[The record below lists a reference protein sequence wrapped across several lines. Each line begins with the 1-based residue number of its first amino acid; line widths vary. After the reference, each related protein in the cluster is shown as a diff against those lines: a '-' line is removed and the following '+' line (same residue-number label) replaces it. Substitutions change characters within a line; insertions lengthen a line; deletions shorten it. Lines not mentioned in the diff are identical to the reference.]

1 MANSK
6 IPSVQITDTFNTQR
20 GRFNQLVDS
29 VGDVS
34 TLTTTATDITNAI
47 KEHDAELGTI
57 SAGAMGTTASTVST
71 AIAELDGRLDS
82 INTVELLSPRMSL
95 SDGSAVNTVAGKL
108 EVSDSA
114 DFKDNLSVQGNLA
127 VGGNTTMSGTL
138 TVDGEVTF
146 KAGANSNINLGD
158 ANTDNVVFNADVN
171 SNIIPN
177 TDDTYDLGS
186 SSQEWRHVYVDGTV
200 NADNVAAD
208 SATVGTL
215 TVTGDTTLNNT
226 ITVQDSAYITG
237 NLDLGSNLDVAGNVN
252 VTGTVVSEGALTVE
266 DSAYITGNLD
276 VGGNVTVTGETTFA
290 NTITVQDSAYI
301 TGNLDIGGNVQI
313 DGTLTVDGVV
323 NMKAGSSGTVTLGDD
338 DTDNVVFDADINSN
352 IIPNTNDA
360 FDLGS
365 SSKEWRHA
373 YINGT
378 ANIDNVAADSAT
390 IGTLK
395 VTDLTENRVVI
406 AGASGEVE
414 DDGNLTFD
422 NNTLAIG
429 STSIRTGAVGINTTG
444 LEADSAT
451 ITNDL
456 AIGGDVTSTGTA
468 FTIAAEI
475 GTDDN
480 VSLGDTITFEAGEG
494 ITTTVSDNNIKIE
507 GELATSSNKGVA
519 SFSTDNFLVSAGVV
533 TIKNNGVALG
543 TETTGNYMSGISGTA
558 NEITVSHT
566 PGEGSSATISLPDDV
581 TIGQDLGVTRNL
593 NVTGTF
599 SVGGVTTF
607 TGGTRFATSHNVM
620 LDGVA
625 VNNVNRAGIAIDR
638 PSTDSAVLQWN
649 ELGDYW
655 EAGTTDGVN
664 RLALQ
669 NDSAVFENVY
679 VAGTL
684 DVNDSV
690 VLNKTTDATSST
702 SGGSLTASGGAAIA
716 KKLYIGD
723 NLYVPDTKVIGTTKI
738 DNDLVG
744 GGYLR
749 LHADSGV
756 NGSPGMQFVAGSVFA
771 SAAPIGFI
779 TYGGEFNVTG
789 ASLLQ
794 LGNASQNLTIDP
806 EGSGNKTLLYA
817 KQAPDGE
824 NNTHIAFANT
834 DRIDVKAGM
843 FNITSDS
850 AYFSGDVDIS
860 GDVNIS
866 GDLIISG
873 TTTTINTETLTLQD
887 NIIVLNSNS
896 AATPSED
903 AGLEV
908 ERGNS
913 TNVVLKWN
921 EGDDRWQ
928 FTNNGTTYYNI
939 PISTEYNNYS
949 LPLATDTVRG
959 GIELFSNTDQSTAA
973 ESVTTTAGRTYGIQL
988 NSANQAVVN
997 VPWVDTNTDTW
1008 VANSSS
1014 SAGYVAS
1021 GSGQNSKVWK
1031 TNASGEPAWRDDTDT
1046 DTWVANSSSAAG
1058 YVASGSG
1065 QASKVWKTDGSGNP
1079 AWRDDT
1085 DTIYSLPLSTS
1096 SIRGGMK
1103 IGYTEN
1109 GNNYPVELASE
1120 KAYVNVPW
1128 TNTTYSAKADGG
1140 LELSGTAF
1148 NIDSSDLAKYFINNK
1163 ISGLT
1168 PNVSTIYTDG
1178 IVTFENEN
1186 TNTNA
1191 DKPITLEILNND
1203 TVTASS
1209 QTIGHVKFIAENSSS
1224 ALTEFAA
1231 VTGRKEGDQG
1241 ALDFSVYTS
1250 TLKTMATLDSEGL
1263 EVFGKTGG
1271 AIKIQADSDGSAVIR
1286 SSYLRDL
1293 EIQAGELQ
1301 GGNGYNNAVLGLRG
1315 ASVVAKANRE
1325 IVLMPGYVGTLGE
1338 TTANSYV
1345 EVRGGNS
1352 WSDDAFLVHGT
1363 QGSKGSG
1370 YGDDGGGAMR
1380 FIPGE
1385 SFDKRCYMLASDDFI
1400 IGHSDDFNGSGHNLI
1415 FASNNFYFRGMANS
1429 PSDDEGRS
1437 TGSILLSLNDAS
1449 YPGAGASEVA
1459 QWNYSGDVLNTV
1471 DGNFVIEAAL
1481 PSDNQTMYTDPESTF
1496 ADGTAVLELMNDTNN
1511 PVDNTII
1518 GEVRFT
1524 AENTANTISAYAS
1537 IVGRTVDVT
1546 TATMDGKLE
1555 FYTTKAGTV
1564 TLAMTLDNAGDL
1576 TVAGD
1581 VTSSSDIRTK
1591 ENIETVENSLDLV
1604 SQLRGVWYNKI
1615 GEDDRKVGVIAQE
1628 VEEVLPE
1635 VVKTDTEG
1643 MKSVDYGKMV
1653 GVLIEAIKD
1662 LKKEIDEL
1670 RSN

>member
-1 MANSK
+1 
-6 IPSVQITDTFNTQR
+6 
-20 GRFNQLVDS
+20 
-29 VGDVS
+29 
-34 TLTTTATDITNAI
+34 
-47 KEHDAELGTI
+47 
-57 SAGAMGTTASTVST
+57 MGTTASTVST

-95 SDGSAVNTVAGKL
+95 SDGSAVNTIAGKL

-276 VGGNVTVTGETTFA
+276 VGGNVTVTGDTTFA

-352 IIPNTNDA
+352 IIPNTNNA

-365 SSKEWRHA
+365 SSKEWRHV
-373 YINGT
+373 YVNGT
-378 ANIDNVAADSAT
+378 VNADN
-390 IGTLK
+390 
-395 VTDLTENRVVI
+395 
-406 AGASGEVE
+406 
-414 DDGNLTFD
+414 
-422 NNTLAIG
+422 LA
-429 STSIRTGAVGINTTG
+429 
-444 LEADSAT
+444 ADSAT

-507 GELATSSNKGVA
+507 GEVATSSNKGVA

-533 TIKNNGVALG
+533 TIKDNGVALG

-593 NVTGTF
+593 NVIGTF

-669 NDSAVFENVY
+669 NDSAAFGN
-679 VAGTL
+679 T
-684 DVNDSV
+684 
-690 VLNKTTDATSST
+690 
-702 SGGSLTASGGAAIA
+702 
-716 KKLYIGD
+716 YIG
-723 NLYVPDTKVIGTTKI
+723 G
-738 DNDLVG
+738 DL
-744 GGYLR
+744 
-749 LHADSGV
+749 
-756 NGSPGMQFVAGSVFA
+756 
-771 SAAPIGFI
+771 
-779 TYGGEFNVTG
+779 
-789 ASLLQ
+789 
-794 LGNASQNLTIDP
+794 
-806 EGSGNKTLLYA
+806 TL
-817 KQAPDGE
+817 
-824 NNTHIAFANT
+824 
-834 DRIDVKAGM
+834 
-843 FNITSDS
+843 
-850 AYFSGDVDIS
+850 
-860 GDVNIS
+860 S
-866 GDLIISG
+866 GDLTVSG
-873 TTTTINTETLTLQD
+873 TTTTVNSTAVEIGD
-887 NIIVLNSNS
+887 RIIELNSGLADN
-896 AATPSED
+896 AAPTQD
-903 AGLEV
+903 AGIEV
-908 ERGNS
+908 ERGNRNNARLVWDESENYWAVHNDSGS
-913 TNVVLKWN
+913 TK
-921 EGDDRWQ
+921 
-928 FTNNGTTYYNI
+928 TGTLSRIATSSWLDATG
-939 PISTEYNNYS
+939 PISFNSTSGNISHDNTTRTNTSHSESPGFGGTFDVIDS
-949 LPLATDTVRG
+949 LQ
-959 GIELFSNTDQSTAA
+959 SNTKGHVTQVATRSITLPSEPASPGNATITLAGGNDLHINEADKTFTTNQSSNQTLTLDHDDITRTNTSAS
-973 ESVTTTAGRTYGIQL
+973 ESPGYGGSFDVVDSVQSNARGHITQVATRTITL
-988 NSANQAVVN
+988 PAS
-997 VPWVDTNTDTW
+997 DNTDTW
-1008 VANSSS
+1008 VANS
-1014 SAGYVAS
+1014 A
-1021 GSGQNSKVWK
+1021 
-1031 TNASGEPAWRDDTDT
+1031 
-1046 DTWVANSSSAAG
+1046 SAAG

-1096 SIRGGMK
+1096 STRGGMK
-1103 IGYTEN
+1103 IGYSEN
-1109 GNNYPVELASE
+1109 GKNYPVELASE

-1209 QTIGHVKFIAENSSS
+1209 QTIGHVKFKAENSSS

-1271 AIKIQADSDGSAVIR
+1271 AIKIQADSDGCAVIR

-1293 EIQAGELQ
+1293 EIQAGEIFGTQ
-1301 GGNGYNNAVLGLRG
+1301 GYNNAVLGLRG

-1338 TTANSYV
+1338 TTANGYV
-1345 EVRGGNS
+1345 EVRGGNN
-1352 WSDDAFLVHGT
+1352 WNDDAFLVHGG
-1363 QGSKGSG
+1363 QSAKGSG
-1370 YGDDGGGAMR
+1370 FTDDGGGAMR

-1385 SFDKRCYMLASDDFI
+1385 TFDKRCYMLASDDFI

-1429 PSDDEGRS
+1429 PSDNEGRS
-1437 TGSILLSLNDAS
+1437 TGAILLSINDTS
-1449 YPGAGASEVA
+1449 YPAASASEVA

-1481 PSDNQTMYTDPESTF
+1481 PSNNQTMYTDPEGTF
-1496 ADGTAVLELMNDTNN
+1496 AFGTAVLELMNDTNS

-1524 AENTANTISAYAS
+1524 AENSASDINAYAS
-1537 IVGRTVDVT
+1537 IVGRTVDIT
-1546 TATMDGKLE
+1546 SSTEDGKLE

>member
-95 SDGSAVNTVAGKL
+95 SDGSAVNTIAGKL

-276 VGGNVTVTGETTFA
+276 VGGNVTVTGDTTFA

-352 IIPNTNDA
+352 IIPNTNNA

-365 SSKEWRHA
+365 SSKEWRHV
-373 YINGT
+373 YVNGT
-378 ANIDNVAADSAT
+378 VNADN
-390 IGTLK
+390 
-395 VTDLTENRVVI
+395 
-406 AGASGEVE
+406 
-414 DDGNLTFD
+414 
-422 NNTLAIG
+422 LA
-429 STSIRTGAVGINTTG
+429 
-444 LEADSAT
+444 ADSAT

-507 GELATSSNKGVA
+507 GEVATSSNKGVA

-533 TIKNNGVALG
+533 TIKDNGVALG

-593 NVTGTF
+593 NVIGTF

-669 NDSAVFENVY
+669 NDSAAFGN
-679 VAGTL
+679 T
-684 DVNDSV
+684 
-690 VLNKTTDATSST
+690 
-702 SGGSLTASGGAAIA
+702 
-716 KKLYIGD
+716 YIG
-723 NLYVPDTKVIGTTKI
+723 G
-738 DNDLVG
+738 DL
-744 GGYLR
+744 
-749 LHADSGV
+749 
-756 NGSPGMQFVAGSVFA
+756 
-771 SAAPIGFI
+771 
-779 TYGGEFNVTG
+779 
-789 ASLLQ
+789 
-794 LGNASQNLTIDP
+794 
-806 EGSGNKTLLYA
+806 TL
-817 KQAPDGE
+817 
-824 NNTHIAFANT
+824 
-834 DRIDVKAGM
+834 
-843 FNITSDS
+843 
-850 AYFSGDVDIS
+850 
-860 GDVNIS
+860 S
-866 GDLIISG
+866 GDLTVSG
-873 TTTTINTETLTLQD
+873 TTTTVNSTAVEIGD
-887 NIIVLNSNS
+887 RIIELNSGLADN
-896 AATPSED
+896 AAPTQD
-903 AGLEV
+903 AGIEV
-908 ERGNS
+908 ERGNRNNARLVWDESENYWAVHNDSGS
-913 TNVVLKWN
+913 TK
-921 EGDDRWQ
+921 
-928 FTNNGTTYYNI
+928 TGTLSRIATSSWLDATG
-939 PISTEYNNYS
+939 PISFNSTSGNISHDNTTRTNTSHSESPGFGGTFDVIDS
-949 LPLATDTVRG
+949 LQ
-959 GIELFSNTDQSTAA
+959 SNTKGHVTQVATRSITLPSEPASPGNATITLAGGNDLHINEADKTFTTNQSSNQTLTLDHDDITRTNTSAS
-973 ESVTTTAGRTYGIQL
+973 ESPGYGGSFDVVDSVQSNARGHITQVATRTITL
-988 NSANQAVVN
+988 PAS
-997 VPWVDTNTDTW
+997 DNTDTW
-1008 VANSSS
+1008 VANS
-1014 SAGYVAS
+1014 A
-1021 GSGQNSKVWK
+1021 
-1031 TNASGEPAWRDDTDT
+1031 
-1046 DTWVANSSSAAG
+1046 SAAG

-1096 SIRGGMK
+1096 STRGGMK
-1103 IGYTEN
+1103 IGYSEN
-1109 GNNYPVELASE
+1109 GKNYPVELASE

-1209 QTIGHVKFIAENSSS
+1209 QTIGHVKFKAENSSS

-1271 AIKIQADSDGSAVIR
+1271 AIKIQADSDGCAVIR

-1293 EIQAGELQ
+1293 EIQAGEIFGTQ
-1301 GGNGYNNAVLGLRG
+1301 GYNNAVLGLRG

-1338 TTANSYV
+1338 TTANGYV
-1345 EVRGGNS
+1345 EVRGGNN
-1352 WSDDAFLVHGT
+1352 WNDDAFLVHGG
-1363 QGSKGSG
+1363 QSAKGSG
-1370 YGDDGGGAMR
+1370 FTDDGGGAMR

-1385 SFDKRCYMLASDDFI
+1385 TFDKRCYMLASDDFI

-1429 PSDDEGRS
+1429 PSDPEGRS
-1437 TGSILLSLNDAS
+1437 TGAILLSINDTS
-1449 YPGAGASEVA
+1449 YPAASASEVA

-1481 PSDNQTMYTDPESTF
+1481 PSNNQTMYTDPEGTF
-1496 ADGTAVLELMNDTNN
+1496 AFGTAVLELMNDTNS

-1524 AENTANTISAYAS
+1524 AENSASDINAYAS
-1537 IVGRTVDVT
+1537 IVGRTVDIT
-1546 TATMDGKLE
+1546 SSTEDGKLE

>member
-95 SDGSAVNTVAGKL
+95 SDGSAVNTIAGKL

-276 VGGNVTVTGETTFA
+276 VGGNVTVTGDTTFA

-352 IIPNTNDA
+352 IIPNTNNA

-365 SSKEWRHA
+365 SSKEWRHV
-373 YINGT
+373 YVNGT
-378 ANIDNVAADSAT
+378 VNADN
-390 IGTLK
+390 
-395 VTDLTENRVVI
+395 
-406 AGASGEVE
+406 
-414 DDGNLTFD
+414 
-422 NNTLAIG
+422 LA
-429 STSIRTGAVGINTTG
+429 
-444 LEADSAT
+444 ADSAT

-507 GELATSSNKGVA
+507 GEVATSSNKGVA

-533 TIKNNGVALG
+533 TIKDNGVALG

-593 NVTGTF
+593 NVIGTF

-669 NDSAVFENVY
+669 NDSAAFGN
-679 VAGTL
+679 T
-684 DVNDSV
+684 
-690 VLNKTTDATSST
+690 
-702 SGGSLTASGGAAIA
+702 
-716 KKLYIGD
+716 YIG
-723 NLYVPDTKVIGTTKI
+723 G
-738 DNDLVG
+738 DL
-744 GGYLR
+744 
-749 LHADSGV
+749 
-756 NGSPGMQFVAGSVFA
+756 
-771 SAAPIGFI
+771 
-779 TYGGEFNVTG
+779 
-789 ASLLQ
+789 
-794 LGNASQNLTIDP
+794 
-806 EGSGNKTLLYA
+806 TL
-817 KQAPDGE
+817 
-824 NNTHIAFANT
+824 
-834 DRIDVKAGM
+834 
-843 FNITSDS
+843 
-850 AYFSGDVDIS
+850 
-860 GDVNIS
+860 S
-866 GDLIISG
+866 GDLTVSG
-873 TTTTINTETLTLQD
+873 TTTTVNSTAVEIGD
-887 NIIVLNSNS
+887 RIIELNSGLADN
-896 AATPSED
+896 AAPTQD
-903 AGLEV
+903 AGIEV
-908 ERGNS
+908 ERGNRNNARLVWDESENYWAVHNDSGS
-913 TNVVLKWN
+913 TK
-921 EGDDRWQ
+921 
-928 FTNNGTTYYNI
+928 TGTLSRIATSSWLDATG
-939 PISTEYNNYS
+939 PISFNSTSGNISHDNTTRTNTSHSESPGFGGTFDVIDS
-949 LPLATDTVRG
+949 LQ
-959 GIELFSNTDQSTAA
+959 SNTKGHVTQVATRSITLPSEPASPGNATITLAGGNDLHINEADKTFTTNQSSNQTLTLDHDDITRTNTSAS
-973 ESVTTTAGRTYGIQL
+973 ESPGYGGSFDVVDSVQSNARGHITQVATRTITL
-988 NSANQAVVN
+988 PAS
-997 VPWVDTNTDTW
+997 DNTDTW
-1008 VANSSS
+1008 VANS
-1014 SAGYVAS
+1014 A
-1021 GSGQNSKVWK
+1021 
-1031 TNASGEPAWRDDTDT
+1031 
-1046 DTWVANSSSAAG
+1046 SAAG

-1096 SIRGGMK
+1096 STRGGMK
-1103 IGYTEN
+1103 IGYSEN
-1109 GNNYPVELASE
+1109 GKNYPVELASE

-1209 QTIGHVKFIAENSSS
+1209 QTIGHVKFKAENSSS

-1271 AIKIQADSDGSAVIR
+1271 AIKIQADSDGCAVIR

-1293 EIQAGELQ
+1293 EIQAGEIFGTQ
-1301 GGNGYNNAVLGLRG
+1301 GYNNAVLGLRG

-1338 TTANSYV
+1338 TTANGYV
-1345 EVRGGNS
+1345 EVRGGNN
-1352 WSDDAFLVHGT
+1352 WNDDAFLVHGG
-1363 QGSKGSG
+1363 QSAKGSG
-1370 YGDDGGGAMR
+1370 FTDDGGGAMR

-1385 SFDKRCYMLASDDFI
+1385 TFDKRCYMLASDDFI

-1429 PSDDEGRS
+1429 PSDNEGRS
-1437 TGSILLSLNDAS
+1437 TGAILLSINDTS
-1449 YPGAGASEVA
+1449 YPAASASEVA

-1481 PSDNQTMYTDPESTF
+1481 PSNNQTMYTDPEGTF
-1496 ADGTAVLELMNDTNN
+1496 AFGTAVLELMNDTNS

-1524 AENTANTISAYAS
+1524 AENSASNINAYAS
-1537 IVGRTVDVT
+1537 IVGRTVDISS
-1546 TATMDGKLE
+1546 ATEDGKLE

>member
-95 SDGSAVNTVAGKL
+95 SDGSAVNTIAGKL

-276 VGGNVTVTGETTFA
+276 VGGNVTVTGDTTFA

-352 IIPNTNDA
+352 IIPNTNNA

-365 SSKEWRHA
+365 SSKEWRHV
-373 YINGT
+373 YVNGT
-378 ANIDNVAADSAT
+378 VNADN
-390 IGTLK
+390 
-395 VTDLTENRVVI
+395 
-406 AGASGEVE
+406 
-414 DDGNLTFD
+414 
-422 NNTLAIG
+422 LA
-429 STSIRTGAVGINTTG
+429 
-444 LEADSAT
+444 ADSAT

-507 GELATSSNKGVA
+507 GEVATSSNKGVA

-533 TIKNNGVALG
+533 TIKDNGVALG

-593 NVTGTF
+593 NVIGTF

-669 NDSAVFENVY
+669 NDSAAFGN
-679 VAGTL
+679 T
-684 DVNDSV
+684 
-690 VLNKTTDATSST
+690 
-702 SGGSLTASGGAAIA
+702 
-716 KKLYIGD
+716 YIG
-723 NLYVPDTKVIGTTKI
+723 G
-738 DNDLVG
+738 DL
-744 GGYLR
+744 
-749 LHADSGV
+749 
-756 NGSPGMQFVAGSVFA
+756 
-771 SAAPIGFI
+771 
-779 TYGGEFNVTG
+779 
-789 ASLLQ
+789 
-794 LGNASQNLTIDP
+794 
-806 EGSGNKTLLYA
+806 TL
-817 KQAPDGE
+817 
-824 NNTHIAFANT
+824 
-834 DRIDVKAGM
+834 
-843 FNITSDS
+843 
-850 AYFSGDVDIS
+850 
-860 GDVNIS
+860 S
-866 GDLIISG
+866 GDLTVSG
-873 TTTTINTETLTLQD
+873 TTTTVNSTAVEIGD
-887 NIIVLNSNS
+887 RIIELNSGLADN
-896 AATPSED
+896 AAPTQD
-903 AGLEV
+903 AGIEV
-908 ERGNS
+908 ERGNRNNARLVWDESENYWAVHNDSGS
-913 TNVVLKWN
+913 TK
-921 EGDDRWQ
+921 
-928 FTNNGTTYYNI
+928 TGTLSRIATSSWLDATG
-939 PISTEYNNYS
+939 PISFNSTSGNISHDNTTRTNTSHSESPGFGGTFDVIDS
-949 LPLATDTVRG
+949 LQ
-959 GIELFSNTDQSTAA
+959 SNTKGHVTQVATRSITLPSEPASPGNATITLAGGNDLHINEADKTFTTNQSSNQTLTLDHDDITRTNTSAS
-973 ESVTTTAGRTYGIQL
+973 ESPGYGGSFDVVDSVQSNARGHITQVATRTITL
-988 NSANQAVVN
+988 PAS
-997 VPWVDTNTDTW
+997 DNTDTW
-1008 VANSSS
+1008 VANS
-1014 SAGYVAS
+1014 A
-1021 GSGQNSKVWK
+1021 
-1031 TNASGEPAWRDDTDT
+1031 
-1046 DTWVANSSSAAG
+1046 SAAG

-1096 SIRGGMK
+1096 STRGGMK
-1103 IGYTEN
+1103 IGYSEN
-1109 GNNYPVELASE
+1109 GKNYPVELASE

-1209 QTIGHVKFIAENSSS
+1209 QTIGHVKFKAENSSS

-1271 AIKIQADSDGSAVIR
+1271 AIKIQADSDGCAVIR

-1293 EIQAGELQ
+1293 EIQAGEIFGTQ
-1301 GGNGYNNAVLGLRG
+1301 GYNNAVLGLRG

-1338 TTANSYV
+1338 TTANGYV
-1345 EVRGGNS
+1345 EVRGGNN
-1352 WSDDAFLVHGT
+1352 WNDDAFLVHGG
-1363 QGSKGSG
+1363 QSAKGSG
-1370 YGDDGGGAMR
+1370 FTDDGGGAMR

-1385 SFDKRCYMLASDDFI
+1385 TFDKRCYMLASDDFI

-1429 PSDDEGRS
+1429 PSDNEGRS
-1437 TGSILLSLNDAS
+1437 TGAILLSINDTS
-1449 YPGAGASEVA
+1449 YPAASASEVA

-1481 PSDNQTMYTDPESTF
+1481 PSNNQTMYTDPEGTF
-1496 ADGTAVLELMNDTNN
+1496 AFGTAVLELMNDTNS

-1524 AENTANTISAYAS
+1524 AENSASDINAYAS
-1537 IVGRTVDVT
+1537 IVGRTVDIT
-1546 TATMDGKLE
+1546 SSTEDGKLE

>member
-1 MANSK
+1 
-6 IPSVQITDTFNTQR
+6 V
-20 GRFNQLVDS
+20 
-29 VGDVS
+29 
-34 TLTTTATDITNAI
+34 
-47 KEHDAELGTI
+47 
-57 SAGAMGTTASTVST
+57 
-71 AIAELDGRLDS
+71 
-82 INTVELLSPRMSL
+82 
-95 SDGSAVNTVAGKL
+95 
-108 EVSDSA
+108 
-114 DFKDNLSVQGNLA
+114 
-127 VGGNTTMSGTL
+127 
-138 TVDGEVTF
+138 
-146 KAGANSNINLGD
+146 
-158 ANTDNVVFNADVN
+158 
-171 SNIIPN
+171 
-177 TDDTYDLGS
+177 
-186 SSQEWRHVYVDGTV
+186 
-200 NADNVAAD
+200 
-208 SATVGTL
+208 
-215 TVTGDTTLNNT
+215 
-226 ITVQDSAYITG
+226 
-237 NLDLGSNLDVAGNVN
+237 
-252 VTGTVVSEGALTVE
+252 
-266 DSAYITGNLD
+266 
-276 VGGNVTVTGETTFA
+276 
-290 NTITVQDSAYI
+290 
-301 TGNLDIGGNVQI
+301 
-313 DGTLTVDGVV
+313 
-323 NMKAGSSGTVTLGDD
+323 
-338 DTDNVVFDADINSN
+338 
-352 IIPNTNDA
+352 
-360 FDLGS
+360 
-365 SSKEWRHA
+365 
-373 YINGT
+373 
-378 ANIDNVAADSAT
+378 
-390 IGTLK
+390 
-395 VTDLTENRVVI
+395 
-406 AGASGEVE
+406 
-414 DDGNLTFD
+414 
-422 NNTLAIG
+422 
-429 STSIRTGAVGINTTG
+429 
-444 LEADSAT
+444 
-451 ITNDL
+451 
-456 AIGGDVTSTGTA
+456 
-468 FTIAAEI
+468 
-475 GTDDN
+475 
-480 VSLGDTITFEAGEG
+480 
-494 ITTTVSDNNIKIE
+494 
-507 GELATSSNKGVA
+507 ATSSNKGVA

-533 TIKNNGVALG
+533 TIKDNGVALG

-593 NVTGTF
+593 NVIGTF

-669 NDSAVFENVY
+669 NDSAAFGN
-679 VAGTL
+679 T
-684 DVNDSV
+684 
-690 VLNKTTDATSST
+690 
-702 SGGSLTASGGAAIA
+702 
-716 KKLYIGD
+716 YIG
-723 NLYVPDTKVIGTTKI
+723 G
-738 DNDLVG
+738 DL
-744 GGYLR
+744 
-749 LHADSGV
+749 
-756 NGSPGMQFVAGSVFA
+756 
-771 SAAPIGFI
+771 
-779 TYGGEFNVTG
+779 
-789 ASLLQ
+789 
-794 LGNASQNLTIDP
+794 
-806 EGSGNKTLLYA
+806 TL
-817 KQAPDGE
+817 
-824 NNTHIAFANT
+824 
-834 DRIDVKAGM
+834 
-843 FNITSDS
+843 
-850 AYFSGDVDIS
+850 
-860 GDVNIS
+860 S
-866 GDLIISG
+866 GDLTVSG
-873 TTTTINTETLTLQD
+873 TTTTVNSTAVEIGD
-887 NIIVLNSNS
+887 RIIELNSGLADN
-896 AATPSED
+896 AAPTQD
-903 AGLEV
+903 AGIEV
-908 ERGNS
+908 ERGNRNNARLVWDESENYWAVHNDSGS
-913 TNVVLKWN
+913 TK
-921 EGDDRWQ
+921 
-928 FTNNGTTYYNI
+928 TGTLSRIATSSWLDATG
-939 PISTEYNNYS
+939 PISFNSTSGNISHDNTTRTNTSHSESPGFGGTFDVIDS
-949 LPLATDTVRG
+949 LQ
-959 GIELFSNTDQSTAA
+959 SNTKGHVTQVATRSITLPSEPASPGNATITLAGGNDLHINEADKTFTTNQSSNQTLTLDHDDITRTNTSAS
-973 ESVTTTAGRTYGIQL
+973 ESPGYGGSFDVVDSVQSNARGHITQVATRTITL
-988 NSANQAVVN
+988 PAS
-997 VPWVDTNTDTW
+997 DNTDTW
-1008 VANSSS
+1008 VANS
-1014 SAGYVAS
+1014 A
-1021 GSGQNSKVWK
+1021 
-1031 TNASGEPAWRDDTDT
+1031 
-1046 DTWVANSSSAAG
+1046 SAAG

-1096 SIRGGMK
+1096 STRGGMK
-1103 IGYTEN
+1103 IGYSEN
-1109 GNNYPVELASE
+1109 GKNYPVELASE

-1209 QTIGHVKFIAENSSS
+1209 QTIGHVKFKAENSSS

-1271 AIKIQADSDGSAVIR
+1271 AIKIQADSDGCAVIR

-1293 EIQAGELQ
+1293 EIQAGEIFGTQ
-1301 GGNGYNNAVLGLRG
+1301 GYNNAVLGLRG

-1338 TTANSYV
+1338 TTANAYV
-1345 EVRGGNS
+1345 EVRGGND
-1352 WSDDAFLVHGT
+1352 WSDDAFLVHGG
-1363 QGSKGSG
+1363 QSAKGSG
-1370 YGDDGGGAMR
+1370 FTDDGGGAMR

-1385 SFDKRCYMLASDDFI
+1385 TFDKRCYMLASDDFI

-1429 PSDDEGRS
+1429 PSDPEGRS
-1437 TGSILLSLNDAS
+1437 TGAILLSINDTS
-1449 YPGAGASEVA
+1449 YPAASASEVA

-1481 PSDNQTMYTDPESTF
+1481 PSNNQTMYTDPEGTF
-1496 ADGTAVLELMNDTNN
+1496 AFGTAVLELMNDTNS

-1524 AENTANTISAYAS
+1524 AENSASNINAYAS
-1537 IVGRTVDVT
+1537 IVGRTVDISS
-1546 TATMDGKLE
+1546 ATEDGKLE

>member
-95 SDGSAVNTVAGKL
+95 SDGSAVNTIAGKL

-276 VGGNVTVTGETTFA
+276 VGGNVTVTGDTTFA

-352 IIPNTNDA
+352 IIPNTNNA

-365 SSKEWRHA
+365 SSKEWRHV
-373 YINGT
+373 YVNGT
-378 ANIDNVAADSAT
+378 VNADN
-390 IGTLK
+390 
-395 VTDLTENRVVI
+395 
-406 AGASGEVE
+406 
-414 DDGNLTFD
+414 
-422 NNTLAIG
+422 LA
-429 STSIRTGAVGINTTG
+429 
-444 LEADSAT
+444 ADSAT

-507 GELATSSNKGVA
+507 GEVATSSNKGVA

-533 TIKNNGVALG
+533 TIKDNGVALG

-593 NVTGTF
+593 NVIGTF

-669 NDSAVFENVY
+669 NDSAAFGN
-679 VAGTL
+679 T
-684 DVNDSV
+684 
-690 VLNKTTDATSST
+690 
-702 SGGSLTASGGAAIA
+702 
-716 KKLYIGD
+716 YIG
-723 NLYVPDTKVIGTTKI
+723 G
-738 DNDLVG
+738 DL
-744 GGYLR
+744 
-749 LHADSGV
+749 
-756 NGSPGMQFVAGSVFA
+756 
-771 SAAPIGFI
+771 
-779 TYGGEFNVTG
+779 
-789 ASLLQ
+789 
-794 LGNASQNLTIDP
+794 
-806 EGSGNKTLLYA
+806 TL
-817 KQAPDGE
+817 
-824 NNTHIAFANT
+824 
-834 DRIDVKAGM
+834 
-843 FNITSDS
+843 
-850 AYFSGDVDIS
+850 
-860 GDVNIS
+860 S
-866 GDLIISG
+866 GDLTVSG
-873 TTTTINTETLTLQD
+873 TTTTVNSTAVEIGD
-887 NIIVLNSNS
+887 RIIELNSGLADN
-896 AATPSED
+896 AAPTQD
-903 AGLEV
+903 AGIEV
-908 ERGNS
+908 ERGNRNNARLVWDESENYWAVHNDSGS
-913 TNVVLKWN
+913 TK
-921 EGDDRWQ
+921 
-928 FTNNGTTYYNI
+928 TGTLSRIATSSWLDATG
-939 PISTEYNNYS
+939 PISFNSTSGNISHDNTTRTNTSHSESPGFGGTFDVIDS
-949 LPLATDTVRG
+949 LQ
-959 GIELFSNTDQSTAA
+959 SNTKGHVTQVATRSITLPSEPASPGNATITLAGGNDLHINEADKTFTTNQSSNQTLTLDHDDITRTNTSAS
-973 ESVTTTAGRTYGIQL
+973 ESPGYGGSFDVVDSVQSNARGHITQVATRTITL
-988 NSANQAVVN
+988 PAS
-997 VPWVDTNTDTW
+997 DNTDTW
-1008 VANSSS
+1008 VANS
-1014 SAGYVAS
+1014 A
-1021 GSGQNSKVWK
+1021 
-1031 TNASGEPAWRDDTDT
+1031 
-1046 DTWVANSSSAAG
+1046 SAAG

-1096 SIRGGMK
+1096 STRGGMK
-1103 IGYTEN
+1103 IGYSEN
-1109 GNNYPVELASE
+1109 GKNYPVELASE

-1209 QTIGHVKFIAENSSS
+1209 QTIGHVKFKAENSSS

-1271 AIKIQADSDGSAVIR
+1271 AIKIQADSDGCAVIR

-1293 EIQAGELQ
+1293 EIQAGEIFGTQ
-1301 GGNGYNNAVLGLRG
+1301 GYNNAVLGLRG

-1338 TTANSYV
+1338 TTANGYV
-1345 EVRGGNS
+1345 EVRGGNN
-1352 WSDDAFLVHGT
+1352 WNDDAFLVHGG
-1363 QGSKGSG
+1363 QSAKGSG
-1370 YGDDGGGAMR
+1370 FTDDGGGAMR

-1385 SFDKRCYMLASDDFI
+1385 TFDKRCYMLASDDFI

-1429 PSDDEGRS
+1429 PSDPEGRS
-1437 TGSILLSLNDAS
+1437 TGAILLSINDTS
-1449 YPGAGASEVA
+1449 YPAASASEVA

-1481 PSDNQTMYTDPESTF
+1481 PSNNQTMYTDPEGTF
-1496 ADGTAVLELMNDTNN
+1496 AFGTAVLELMNDTNS

-1524 AENTANTISAYAS
+1524 AENSASNINAYAS
-1537 IVGRTVDVT
+1537 IVGRTVDISS
-1546 TATMDGKLE
+1546 ATEDGKLE

>member
-95 SDGSAVNTVAGKL
+95 SDGSAVNTIAGKL

-276 VGGNVTVTGETTFA
+276 VGGNVTVTGDTTFA

-352 IIPNTNDA
+352 IIPNTNNA

-365 SSKEWRHA
+365 SSKEWRHV
-373 YINGT
+373 YVNGT
-378 ANIDNVAADSAT
+378 VNADN
-390 IGTLK
+390 
-395 VTDLTENRVVI
+395 
-406 AGASGEVE
+406 
-414 DDGNLTFD
+414 
-422 NNTLAIG
+422 LA
-429 STSIRTGAVGINTTG
+429 
-444 LEADSAT
+444 ADSAT

-507 GELATSSNKGVA
+507 GEVATSSNKGVA

-533 TIKNNGVALG
+533 TIKDNGVALG

-593 NVTGTF
+593 NVIGTF

-669 NDSAVFENVY
+669 NDSAAFGN
-679 VAGTL
+679 T
-684 DVNDSV
+684 
-690 VLNKTTDATSST
+690 
-702 SGGSLTASGGAAIA
+702 
-716 KKLYIGD
+716 YIG
-723 NLYVPDTKVIGTTKI
+723 G
-738 DNDLVG
+738 DL
-744 GGYLR
+744 
-749 LHADSGV
+749 
-756 NGSPGMQFVAGSVFA
+756 
-771 SAAPIGFI
+771 
-779 TYGGEFNVTG
+779 
-789 ASLLQ
+789 
-794 LGNASQNLTIDP
+794 
-806 EGSGNKTLLYA
+806 TL
-817 KQAPDGE
+817 
-824 NNTHIAFANT
+824 
-834 DRIDVKAGM
+834 
-843 FNITSDS
+843 
-850 AYFSGDVDIS
+850 
-860 GDVNIS
+860 S
-866 GDLIISG
+866 GDLTVSG
-873 TTTTINTETLTLQD
+873 TTTTVNSTAVEIGD
-887 NIIVLNSNS
+887 RIIELNSGLADN
-896 AATPSED
+896 AAPTQD
-903 AGLEV
+903 AGIEV
-908 ERGNS
+908 ERGNRNNARLVWDESENYWAVHNDSGS
-913 TNVVLKWN
+913 TK
-921 EGDDRWQ
+921 
-928 FTNNGTTYYNI
+928 TGTLSRIATSSWLDATG
-939 PISTEYNNYS
+939 PISFNSTSGNISHDNTTRTNTSHSESPGFGGTFDVIDS
-949 LPLATDTVRG
+949 LQ
-959 GIELFSNTDQSTAA
+959 SNTKGHVTQVATRSITLPSEPASPGNATITLAGGNDLHINEADKTFTTNQSSNQTLTLDHDDITRTNTSAS
-973 ESVTTTAGRTYGIQL
+973 ESPGYGGSFDVVDSVQSNARGHITQVATRTITL
-988 NSANQAVVN
+988 PAS
-997 VPWVDTNTDTW
+997 DNTDTW
-1008 VANSSS
+1008 VANS
-1014 SAGYVAS
+1014 A
-1021 GSGQNSKVWK
+1021 
-1031 TNASGEPAWRDDTDT
+1031 
-1046 DTWVANSSSAAG
+1046 SAAG

-1096 SIRGGMK
+1096 STRGGMK
-1103 IGYTEN
+1103 IGYSEN
-1109 GNNYPVELASE
+1109 GKNYPVELASE

-1209 QTIGHVKFIAENSSS
+1209 QTIGHVKFKAENSSS

-1271 AIKIQADSDGSAVIR
+1271 AIKIQADSDGCAVIR

-1293 EIQAGELQ
+1293 EIQAGEIFGTQ
-1301 GGNGYNNAVLGLRG
+1301 GYNNAVLGLRG

-1338 TTANSYV
+1338 TTANGYV
-1345 EVRGGNS
+1345 EVRGGND
-1352 WSDDAFLVHGT
+1352 WNDDAFLVHGG
-1363 QGSKGSG
+1363 QSAKGSG
-1370 YGDDGGGAMR
+1370 FTDDGGGAMR

-1385 SFDKRCYMLASDDFI
+1385 TFDKRCYMLASDDFI

-1429 PSDDEGRS
+1429 PSDPEGRS
-1437 TGSILLSLNDAS
+1437 TGAILLSINDTS
-1449 YPGAGASEVA
+1449 YPAASASEVA

-1481 PSDNQTMYTDPESTF
+1481 PSNNQTMYTDPEGTF
-1496 ADGTAVLELMNDTNN
+1496 AFGTAVLELMNDTNS

-1524 AENTANTISAYAS
+1524 AENSASNINAYAS
-1537 IVGRTVDVT
+1537 IVGRTVDIT
-1546 TATMDGKLE
+1546 SSTEDGKLE

>member
-95 SDGSAVNTVAGKL
+95 SDGSAVNTIAGKL

-276 VGGNVTVTGETTFA
+276 VGGNVTVTGDTTFA

-352 IIPNTNDA
+352 IIPNTNNA

-365 SSKEWRHA
+365 SSKEWRHV
-373 YINGT
+373 YVNGT
-378 ANIDNVAADSAT
+378 VNADN
-390 IGTLK
+390 
-395 VTDLTENRVVI
+395 
-406 AGASGEVE
+406 
-414 DDGNLTFD
+414 
-422 NNTLAIG
+422 LA
-429 STSIRTGAVGINTTG
+429 
-444 LEADSAT
+444 ADSAT

-507 GELATSSNKGVA
+507 GEVATSSNKGVA

-533 TIKNNGVALG
+533 TIKDNGVALG

-593 NVTGTF
+593 NVIGTF

-669 NDSAVFENVY
+669 NDSAAFGN
-679 VAGTL
+679 T
-684 DVNDSV
+684 
-690 VLNKTTDATSST
+690 
-702 SGGSLTASGGAAIA
+702 
-716 KKLYIGD
+716 YIG
-723 NLYVPDTKVIGTTKI
+723 G
-738 DNDLVG
+738 DL
-744 GGYLR
+744 
-749 LHADSGV
+749 
-756 NGSPGMQFVAGSVFA
+756 
-771 SAAPIGFI
+771 
-779 TYGGEFNVTG
+779 
-789 ASLLQ
+789 
-794 LGNASQNLTIDP
+794 
-806 EGSGNKTLLYA
+806 TL
-817 KQAPDGE
+817 
-824 NNTHIAFANT
+824 
-834 DRIDVKAGM
+834 
-843 FNITSDS
+843 
-850 AYFSGDVDIS
+850 
-860 GDVNIS
+860 S
-866 GDLIISG
+866 GDLTVSG
-873 TTTTINTETLTLQD
+873 TTTTVNSTAVEIGD
-887 NIIVLNSNS
+887 RIIELNSGLADN
-896 AATPSED
+896 AAPTQD
-903 AGLEV
+903 AGIEV
-908 ERGNS
+908 ERGNRNNARLVWDESENYWAVHNDSGS
-913 TNVVLKWN
+913 TK
-921 EGDDRWQ
+921 
-928 FTNNGTTYYNI
+928 TGTLSRIATSSWLDATG
-939 PISTEYNNYS
+939 PISFNSTSGNISHDNTTRTNTSHSESPGFGGTFDVIDS
-949 LPLATDTVRG
+949 LQ
-959 GIELFSNTDQSTAA
+959 SNTKGHVTQVATRSITLPSEPASPGNATITLAGGNDLHINEADKTFTTNQSSNQTLTLDHDDITRTNTSAS
-973 ESVTTTAGRTYGIQL
+973 ESPGYGGSFDVVDSVQSNARGHITQVATRTITL
-988 NSANQAVVN
+988 PAS
-997 VPWVDTNTDTW
+997 DNTDTW
-1008 VANSSS
+1008 VANS
-1014 SAGYVAS
+1014 A
-1021 GSGQNSKVWK
+1021 
-1031 TNASGEPAWRDDTDT
+1031 
-1046 DTWVANSSSAAG
+1046 SAAG

-1096 SIRGGMK
+1096 STRGGMK
-1103 IGYTEN
+1103 IGYSEN
-1109 GNNYPVELASE
+1109 GKNYPVELASE

-1209 QTIGHVKFIAENSSS
+1209 QTIGHVKFKAENSSS

-1271 AIKIQADSDGSAVIR
+1271 AIKIQADSDGCAVIR

-1293 EIQAGELQ
+1293 EIQAGEIFGTQ
-1301 GGNGYNNAVLGLRG
+1301 GYNNAVLGLRG

-1338 TTANSYV
+1338 TTANAYV
-1345 EVRGGNS
+1345 EVRGGNN
-1352 WSDDAFLVHGT
+1352 WNDDAFLVHGG
-1363 QGSKGSG
+1363 QSAKGSG
-1370 YGDDGGGAMR
+1370 FTDDGGGAMR

-1385 SFDKRCYMLASDDFI
+1385 TFDKRCYMLASDDFI

-1429 PSDDEGRS
+1429 PSDNEGRS
-1437 TGSILLSLNDAS
+1437 TGAILLSINDTS
-1449 YPGAGASEVA
+1449 YPAASASEVA

-1481 PSDNQTMYTDPESTF
+1481 PSNNQTMYTDPEGTF
-1496 ADGTAVLELMNDTNN
+1496 AFGTAVLELMNDTNS

-1524 AENTANTISAYAS
+1524 AENSASDINAYAS
-1537 IVGRTVDVT
+1537 IVGRTVDIT
-1546 TATMDGKLE
+1546 SSTEDGKLE

>member
-95 SDGSAVNTVAGKL
+95 SDGSAVNTIAGKL

-276 VGGNVTVTGETTFA
+276 VGGNVTVTGDTTFA

-352 IIPNTNDA
+352 IIPNTNNA

-365 SSKEWRHA
+365 SSKEWRHV
-373 YINGT
+373 YVNGT
-378 ANIDNVAADSAT
+378 VNADN
-390 IGTLK
+390 
-395 VTDLTENRVVI
+395 
-406 AGASGEVE
+406 
-414 DDGNLTFD
+414 
-422 NNTLAIG
+422 LA
-429 STSIRTGAVGINTTG
+429 
-444 LEADSAT
+444 ADSAT

-507 GELATSSNKGVA
+507 GEVATSSNKGVA

-533 TIKNNGVALG
+533 TIKDNGVALG

-593 NVTGTF
+593 NVIGTF

-669 NDSAVFENVY
+669 NDSAAFGN
-679 VAGTL
+679 T
-684 DVNDSV
+684 
-690 VLNKTTDATSST
+690 
-702 SGGSLTASGGAAIA
+702 
-716 KKLYIGD
+716 YIG
-723 NLYVPDTKVIGTTKI
+723 G
-738 DNDLVG
+738 DL
-744 GGYLR
+744 
-749 LHADSGV
+749 
-756 NGSPGMQFVAGSVFA
+756 
-771 SAAPIGFI
+771 
-779 TYGGEFNVTG
+779 
-789 ASLLQ
+789 
-794 LGNASQNLTIDP
+794 
-806 EGSGNKTLLYA
+806 TL
-817 KQAPDGE
+817 
-824 NNTHIAFANT
+824 
-834 DRIDVKAGM
+834 
-843 FNITSDS
+843 
-850 AYFSGDVDIS
+850 
-860 GDVNIS
+860 S
-866 GDLIISG
+866 GDLTVSG
-873 TTTTINTETLTLQD
+873 TTTTVNSTAVEIGD
-887 NIIVLNSNS
+887 RIIELNSGLADN
-896 AATPSED
+896 AAPTQD
-903 AGLEV
+903 AGIEV
-908 ERGNS
+908 ERGNRNNARLVWDESENYWAVHNDSGS
-913 TNVVLKWN
+913 TK
-921 EGDDRWQ
+921 
-928 FTNNGTTYYNI
+928 TGTLSRIATSSWLDATG
-939 PISTEYNNYS
+939 PISFNSTSGNISHDNTTRTNTSHSESPGFGGTFDVIDS
-949 LPLATDTVRG
+949 LQ
-959 GIELFSNTDQSTAA
+959 SNTKGHVTQVATRSITLPSEPASPGNATITLAGGNDLHINEADKTFTTNQSSNQTLTLDHDDITRTNTSAS
-973 ESVTTTAGRTYGIQL
+973 ESPGYGGSFDVVDSVQSNARGHITQVATRTITL
-988 NSANQAVVN
+988 PAS
-997 VPWVDTNTDTW
+997 DNTDTW
-1008 VANSSS
+1008 VANS
-1014 SAGYVAS
+1014 A
-1021 GSGQNSKVWK
+1021 
-1031 TNASGEPAWRDDTDT
+1031 
-1046 DTWVANSSSAAG
+1046 SAAG

-1096 SIRGGMK
+1096 STRGGMK
-1103 IGYTEN
+1103 IGYSEN
-1109 GNNYPVELASE
+1109 GKNYPVELASE

-1209 QTIGHVKFIAENSSS
+1209 QTIGHVKFKAENSSS

-1271 AIKIQADSDGSAVIR
+1271 AIKIQADSDGCAVIR

-1293 EIQAGELQ
+1293 EIQAGEIFGTQ
-1301 GGNGYNNAVLGLRG
+1301 GYNNAVLGLRG

-1338 TTANSYV
+1338 TTANAYV
-1345 EVRGGNS
+1345 EVRGGNN
-1352 WSDDAFLVHGT
+1352 WNDDAFLVHGG
-1363 QGSKGSG
+1363 QSAKGSG
-1370 YGDDGGGAMR
+1370 FTDDGGGAMR

-1385 SFDKRCYMLASDDFI
+1385 TFDKRCYMLASDDFI

-1429 PSDDEGRS
+1429 PSDPEGRS
-1437 TGSILLSLNDAS
+1437 TGAILLSINDTS
-1449 YPGAGASEVA
+1449 YPAASASEVA

-1481 PSDNQTMYTDPESTF
+1481 PSNNQTMYTDPEGTF
-1496 ADGTAVLELMNDTNN
+1496 AFGTAVLELMNDTNS

-1524 AENTANTISAYAS
+1524 AENSASNINAYAS
-1537 IVGRTVDVT
+1537 IVGRTVDISS
-1546 TATMDGKLE
+1546 ATEDGKLE

>member
-1 MANSK
+1 
-6 IPSVQITDTFNTQR
+6 
-20 GRFNQLVDS
+20 
-29 VGDVS
+29 
-34 TLTTTATDITNAI
+34 
-47 KEHDAELGTI
+47 
-57 SAGAMGTTASTVST
+57 
-71 AIAELDGRLDS
+71 
-82 INTVELLSPRMSL
+82 MSL
-95 SDGSAVNTVAGKL
+95 SDGSAVNTIAGKL

-276 VGGNVTVTGETTFA
+276 VGGNVTVTGDTTFA

-352 IIPNTNDA
+352 IIPNTNNA

-365 SSKEWRHA
+365 SSKEWRHV
-373 YINGT
+373 YVNGT
-378 ANIDNVAADSAT
+378 VNADN
-390 IGTLK
+390 
-395 VTDLTENRVVI
+395 
-406 AGASGEVE
+406 
-414 DDGNLTFD
+414 
-422 NNTLAIG
+422 LA
-429 STSIRTGAVGINTTG
+429 
-444 LEADSAT
+444 ADSAT

-507 GELATSSNKGVA
+507 GEVATSSNKGVA

-533 TIKNNGVALG
+533 TIKDNGVALG

-593 NVTGTF
+593 NVIGTF

-669 NDSAVFENVY
+669 NDSAAFGN
-679 VAGTL
+679 T
-684 DVNDSV
+684 
-690 VLNKTTDATSST
+690 
-702 SGGSLTASGGAAIA
+702 
-716 KKLYIGD
+716 YIG
-723 NLYVPDTKVIGTTKI
+723 G
-738 DNDLVG
+738 DL
-744 GGYLR
+744 
-749 LHADSGV
+749 
-756 NGSPGMQFVAGSVFA
+756 
-771 SAAPIGFI
+771 
-779 TYGGEFNVTG
+779 
-789 ASLLQ
+789 
-794 LGNASQNLTIDP
+794 
-806 EGSGNKTLLYA
+806 TL
-817 KQAPDGE
+817 
-824 NNTHIAFANT
+824 
-834 DRIDVKAGM
+834 
-843 FNITSDS
+843 
-850 AYFSGDVDIS
+850 
-860 GDVNIS
+860 S
-866 GDLIISG
+866 GDLTVSG
-873 TTTTINTETLTLQD
+873 TTTTVNSTAVEIGD
-887 NIIVLNSNS
+887 RIIELNSGLADN
-896 AATPSED
+896 AAPTQD
-903 AGLEV
+903 AGIEV
-908 ERGNS
+908 ERGNRNNARLVWDESENYWAVHNDSGS
-913 TNVVLKWN
+913 TK
-921 EGDDRWQ
+921 
-928 FTNNGTTYYNI
+928 TGTLSRIATSSWLDATG
-939 PISTEYNNYS
+939 PISFNSTSGNISHDNTTRTNTSHSESPGFGGTFDVIDS
-949 LPLATDTVRG
+949 LQ
-959 GIELFSNTDQSTAA
+959 SNTKGHVTQVATRSITLPSEPASPGNATITLAGGNDLHINEADKTFTTNQSSNQTLTLDHDDITRTNTSAS
-973 ESVTTTAGRTYGIQL
+973 ESPGYGGSFDVVDSVQSNARGHITQVATRTITL
-988 NSANQAVVN
+988 PAS
-997 VPWVDTNTDTW
+997 DNTDTW
-1008 VANSSS
+1008 VANS
-1014 SAGYVAS
+1014 A
-1021 GSGQNSKVWK
+1021 
-1031 TNASGEPAWRDDTDT
+1031 
-1046 DTWVANSSSAAG
+1046 SAAG

-1096 SIRGGMK
+1096 STRGGMK
-1103 IGYTEN
+1103 IGYSEN
-1109 GNNYPVELASE
+1109 GKNYPVELASE

-1209 QTIGHVKFIAENSSS
+1209 QTIGHVKFKAENSSS

-1271 AIKIQADSDGSAVIR
+1271 AIKIQADSDGCAVIR

-1293 EIQAGELQ
+1293 EIQAGEIFGTQ
-1301 GGNGYNNAVLGLRG
+1301 GYNNAVLGLRG

-1338 TTANSYV
+1338 TTANAYV
-1345 EVRGGNS
+1345 EVRGGNN
-1352 WSDDAFLVHGT
+1352 WNDDAFLVHGG
-1363 QGSKGSG
+1363 QSAKGSG
-1370 YGDDGGGAMR
+1370 FTDDGGGAMR

-1385 SFDKRCYMLASDDFI
+1385 TFDKRCYMLASDDFI

-1429 PSDDEGRS
+1429 PSDNEGRS
-1437 TGSILLSLNDAS
+1437 TGAILLSINDTS
-1449 YPGAGASEVA
+1449 YPAASASEVA

-1481 PSDNQTMYTDPESTF
+1481 PSNNQTMYTDPEGTF
-1496 ADGTAVLELMNDTNN
+1496 AFGTAVLELMNDTNS

-1524 AENTANTISAYAS
+1524 AENSASDINAYAS
-1537 IVGRTVDVT
+1537 IVGRTVDIT
-1546 TATMDGKLE
+1546 SSTEDGKLE

>member
-95 SDGSAVNTVAGKL
+95 SDGSAVNTIAGKL

-276 VGGNVTVTGETTFA
+276 VGGNVTVTGDTTFA

-301 TGNLDIGGNVQI
+301 TGDLDVGGNVQI

-352 IIPNTNDA
+352 IIPNTNNA

-365 SSKEWRHA
+365 SSKEWRHV
-373 YINGT
+373 YVNGT
-378 ANIDNVAADSAT
+378 VNADN
-390 IGTLK
+390 
-395 VTDLTENRVVI
+395 
-406 AGASGEVE
+406 
-414 DDGNLTFD
+414 
-422 NNTLAIG
+422 LA
-429 STSIRTGAVGINTTG
+429 
-444 LEADSAT
+444 ADSAT

-507 GELATSSNKGVA
+507 GEVATSSNKGVA

-533 TIKNNGVALG
+533 TIKDNGVALG

-593 NVTGTF
+593 NVIGTF

-669 NDSAVFENVY
+669 NDSAAFGN
-679 VAGTL
+679 T
-684 DVNDSV
+684 
-690 VLNKTTDATSST
+690 
-702 SGGSLTASGGAAIA
+702 
-716 KKLYIGD
+716 YIG
-723 NLYVPDTKVIGTTKI
+723 G
-738 DNDLVG
+738 DL
-744 GGYLR
+744 
-749 LHADSGV
+749 
-756 NGSPGMQFVAGSVFA
+756 
-771 SAAPIGFI
+771 
-779 TYGGEFNVTG
+779 
-789 ASLLQ
+789 
-794 LGNASQNLTIDP
+794 
-806 EGSGNKTLLYA
+806 TL
-817 KQAPDGE
+817 
-824 NNTHIAFANT
+824 
-834 DRIDVKAGM
+834 
-843 FNITSDS
+843 
-850 AYFSGDVDIS
+850 
-860 GDVNIS
+860 S
-866 GDLIISG
+866 GDLTVSG
-873 TTTTINTETLTLQD
+873 TTTTVNSTAVEIGD
-887 NIIVLNSNS
+887 RIIELNSGLADN
-896 AATPSED
+896 AAPTQD
-903 AGLEV
+903 AGIEV
-908 ERGNS
+908 ERGNRNNARLVWDESENYWAVHNDSGS
-913 TNVVLKWN
+913 TK
-921 EGDDRWQ
+921 
-928 FTNNGTTYYNI
+928 TGTLSRIATSSWLDATG
-939 PISTEYNNYS
+939 PISFNSTSGNISHDNTTRTNTSHSESPGFGGTFDVIDS
-949 LPLATDTVRG
+949 LQ
-959 GIELFSNTDQSTAA
+959 SNTKGHVTQVATRSITLPSEPASPGNATITLAGGNDLHINEADKTFTTNQSSNQTLTLDHDDITRTNTSAS
-973 ESVTTTAGRTYGIQL
+973 ESPGYGGSFDVVDSVQSNARGHITQVATRTITL
-988 NSANQAVVN
+988 PAS
-997 VPWVDTNTDTW
+997 DNTDTW
-1008 VANSSS
+1008 VANS
-1014 SAGYVAS
+1014 A
-1021 GSGQNSKVWK
+1021 
-1031 TNASGEPAWRDDTDT
+1031 
-1046 DTWVANSSSAAG
+1046 SAAG

-1096 SIRGGMK
+1096 STRGGMK
-1103 IGYTEN
+1103 IGYSEN
-1109 GNNYPVELASE
+1109 GKNYPVELASE

-1209 QTIGHVKFIAENSSS
+1209 QTIGHVKFKAENSSS

-1271 AIKIQADSDGSAVIR
+1271 AIKIQADSDGCAVIR

-1293 EIQAGELQ
+1293 EIQAGEIFGTQ
-1301 GGNGYNNAVLGLRG
+1301 GYNNAVLGLRG

-1338 TTANSYV
+1338 TTANGYV
-1345 EVRGGNS
+1345 EVRGGNN
-1352 WSDDAFLVHGT
+1352 WNDDAFLVHGG
-1363 QGSKGSG
+1363 QSAKGSG
-1370 YGDDGGGAMR
+1370 FTDDGGGAMR

-1385 SFDKRCYMLASDDFI
+1385 TFDKRCYMLASDDFI

-1429 PSDDEGRS
+1429 PSDPEGRS
-1437 TGSILLSLNDAS
+1437 TGAILLSINDTS
-1449 YPGAGASEVA
+1449 YPAASASEVA

-1481 PSDNQTMYTDPESTF
+1481 PSNNQTMYTDPEGTF
-1496 ADGTAVLELMNDTNN
+1496 AFGTAVLELMNDTNS

-1524 AENTANTISAYAS
+1524 AENSASDINAYAS
-1537 IVGRTVDVT
+1537 IVGRTVDIT
-1546 TATMDGKLE
+1546 SSTEDGKLE